1 MNEIERQLIEKYEA
15 EGFGAAK
22 KFYESNQNKINN
34 LEKRDSLLVTS
45 QMLRMCALN
54 NDNEFAETITKPNST
69 NNGGDDMK
77 CICVKNWK
85 KVRAKHCKHY
95 SDRILY
101 QDGHYYSGIL
111 QFNHIMQIEK
121 FNGRTNPETSYPKPV
136 EDKDCYLIS
145 LKFCNNNI
153 YSFDEYFSNEYVS
166 NESNDYI
173 FSWNSKSERDAVY
186 DKLVKFL
193 NCETF

>member
-22 KFYESNQNKINN
+22 KFYKSNQNKINN

-85 KVRAKHCKHY
+85 KVRCISTDY
-95 SDRILY
+95 DRNSKFYIG
-101 QDGHYYSGIL
+101 DDYSGIL
-111 QFNHIMQIEK
+111 QLSNIDRIEK
-121 FNGRTNPETSYPKPV
+121 FNGLTNTNPKGFASPRFIET
-136 EDKDCYLIS
+136 KDWYMIS
-145 LKFCNNNI
+145 LTF
-153 YSFDEYFSNEYVS
+153 YGSNG
-166 NESNDYI
+166 YI
-173 FSWNSKSERDAVY
+173 FSWDSESERDAVY